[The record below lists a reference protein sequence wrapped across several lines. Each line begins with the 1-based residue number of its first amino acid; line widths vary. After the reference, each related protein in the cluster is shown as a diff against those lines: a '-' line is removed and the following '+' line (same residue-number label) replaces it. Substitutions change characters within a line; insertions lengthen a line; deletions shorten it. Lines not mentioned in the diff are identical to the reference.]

1 MGNGLKKEESAALKG
16 VAILLMIFHHC
27 YRSEDRIAAHPELI
41 FDPFQAGQILQ
52 IGLYCKICVCIFAFV
67 SGYGLL
73 YGYRKNQQNS
83 LRITDAGWVK
93 RHLLSTLSGFWF
105 ISFLSCILLGIT
117 GRINIER
124 WGNTRVKVFL
134 GIFSDC
140 LGLSG
145 LFDGKTLNGSWWYM
159 GAAVTFIVLLPI
171 LAAGIKR
178 FGGFVCMALIF
189 LLPRVLKIGFLGGRS
204 PYSFLAVFALGAIFC
219 EYDLF
224 QRFEM
229 LKVVKN
235 EKLNEGIRFV
245 ILLLWVLAGIWSY
258 KRVPISQYW
267 EYQFVWIP
275 TGVIL
280 FCKGYLFRIGF
291 LKKILQYL
299 GKHSMNIWLVHTFV
313 RDHLKAYVWSARY
326 FLLVPLV
333 ILLIS
338 LVISYAVDIL
348 KKYSGYDHLV
358 QVCKEKMK

>member
-171 LAAGIKR
+171 LAAVIKR

-189 LLPRVLKIGFLGGRS
+189 LLPRVLNIGFLGGRS
-204 PYSFLAVFALGAIFC
+204 PYSFLAIFALGAIFC

-245 ILLLWVLAGIWSY
+245 
-258 KRVPISQYW
+258 
-267 EYQFVWIP
+267 WIP

-280 FCKGYLFRIGF
+280 FCKEYLFRITF
-291 LKKILQYL
+291 FKKILQYL

-313 RDHLKAYVWSARY
+313 RDHLKEYVWSARY

-348 KKYSGYDHLV
+348 KKYSGYDNLI
-358 QVCKEKMK
+358 QLCKEKMK